1 MDLTIIQAA
10 QAGRRD
16 AQATLLRLLQ
26 DHWFRLCLTLLGN
39 IDQAREAT
47 QETAL
52 RFLRQLPTF
61 AAHSQL
67 KTWALGIAI
76 NVVREMRRH
85 RHHPTDVTPPPRSP
99 APDPHAQ
106 AELAEQRV
114 LLRSM
119 LAHLPDRQR
128 EAVLLRYFEDL
139 SVQDTAIAMNCAP
152 GTVKATLHQALRSL
166 RQSLSA
172 PEKETGTGTVFAS
185 PGAPFSPSP
194 GTPGEGQ
201 GEGVLII
208 PERTTP

>member
-39 IDQAREAT
+39 TDQAREAT

-61 AAHSQL
+61 ATRSQL

-85 RHHPTDVTPPPRSP
+85 RPDPIPDPPPPLP
-99 APDPHAQ
+99 APDTQ
-106 AELAEQRV
+106 AELAEQRQ
-114 LLRSM
+114 LLHRT
-119 LAHLPDRQR
+119 LVQLPDRQR